1 MYTSRFT
8 ALYEK
13 KQEIEREVLNLLAGH
28 DYQRALE
35 KKLAVIEE
43 EVNAA
48 VRTRQFNSNF
58 RSTV

>member
-1 MYTSRFT
+1 M
-8 ALYEK
+8 
-13 KQEIEREVLNLLAGH
+13 LAGH

-35 KKLAVIEE
+35 KKLEVTEE

-58 RSTV
+58 RSTVTKPVKVDSS